1 MDCKYLIIDEQTTV
15 LSALK
20 QMDLINKKLLIVFC
34 GDKFKS
40 LLSIGD
46 IQRAIISNI
55 PLDTPVSEV
64 VRKNV
69 TVGYTNQSAEEI
81 KALMLKFRMEF
92 CPIIDF
98 SGSIARVIMWEDLFH
113 NKIQFS
119 RQ

>member
-1 MDCKYLIIDEQTTV
+1 
-15 LSALK
+15 
-20 QMDLINKKLLIVFC
+20 MDLINKKLLIVFC

-81 KALMLKFRMEF
+81 KALMLKFRRNFAQLSIFQEVLLVLSCGRIF
-92 CPIIDF
+92 FIIKF
-98 SGSIARVIMWEDLFH
+98 SFLKRNLIYLLLLWQVDRELG
-113 NKIQFS
+113 
-119 RQ
+119 